1 VQILCF
7 VGQAFVIAIIA
18 RIILSWFYP
27 FRDGSPWETI
37 YSFVF
42 AVTEPVLGPIR
53 RALPMVRAGN
63 MALDLSPII
72 VLFFFELVV
81 FRFIC

>member
-1 VQILCF
+1 VSIICF
-7 VGQAFVIAIIA
+7 LAQALVIAIIG

-27 FRDGSPWETI
+27 FAEGSPMTTV

-53 RALPMVRAGN
+53 RALPAVRTGAF
-63 MALDLSPII
+63 ALDLSPII
-72 VLFFFELVV
+72 VLLVLEFLV
-81 FRFIC
+81 RPFVC